1 MVVFLSIAEI
11 DGNTT
16 AISEHV
22 STGAGPRTTL
32 HENVFCVLSASNP
45 IHQPFHTQTFS
56 PRHMSSLT
64 LQLRTYNPATNTYE
78 NYPSTSPKIG
88 LWFKL
93 VTDDC

>member
-1 MVVFLSIAEI
+1 
-11 DGNTT
+11 
-16 AISEHV
+16 
-22 STGAGPRTTL
+22 
-32 HENVFCVLSASNP
+32 
-45 IHQPFHTQTFS
+45 
-56 PRHMSSLT
+56 MSSLT